1 MGASLLPLSSAGPGL
16 MRQGTRVHLFSTPPS
31 SPFPPPQMRSLF
43 GMSSKRLPTV
53 PSRFLKQIQHSRCGM
68 QSTALAREDSTYGR
82 GFGGDNDGDG
92 PAGRRAMR
100 DIPGKTVDKKGGFYE
115 SKREGSSAEGGGG
128 KAGGG
133 GKSPPSSGSSKPG
146 KPKPASGW

>member
-1 MGASLLPLSSAGPGL
+1 
-16 MRQGTRVHLFSTPPS
+16 
-31 SPFPPPQMRSLF
+31 MRSLF

-68 QSTALAREDSTYGR
+68 QSTALAREDSVYGSR
-82 GFGGDNDGDG
+82 FGGDTDDDG

-100 DIPGKTVDKKGGFYE
+100 DIPAKTVVDKKGGFYE